1 MFFDFALQYDPQSL
15 SCDLVIGNDGDLVV
29 DETPATSLLLSVE
42 LDRRAAVDDELPQGR
57 DVFLAQQTGID
68 VRRGSV
74 CDCVDPMFELI
85 GSKCW
90 LLDRAKETEQ
100 TRLLFEMWL
109 KQAVQWVKRET
120 GEEAI
125 VTVKWIR
132 PQTLQW
138 RVVVGDFS
146 VSKTRRIN

>member
-1 MFFDFALQYDPQSL
+1 
-15 SCDLVIGNDGDLVV
+15 
-29 DETPATSLLLSVE
+29 
-42 LDRRAAVDDELPQGR
+42 
-57 DVFLAQQTGID
+57 LAQQTGSD

-74 CDCVDPMFELI
+74 CDCIDPMFEPI

-120 GEEAI
+120 GEDAI

-146 VSKTRRIN
+146 VSKTRRI